1 MFDSAKLPSNFF
13 ANGSWSIELGES
25 FVANQGLLTRHG
37 TRLEI
42 PVGMMQLSKFG
53 TRADFD
59 ALRRT
64 QSGDDPE
71 IRFVEYISRNG
82 MPPNFLHLSVLSGSC
97 VGEDTSPS
105 VELKTPKLQL
115 GVVVL
120 ENIADK
126 PVEVGEFHFRVAAP
140 AAGEPL
146 VRTAQE
152 NAKLFAGLNSKSEAW
167 YSPRMLRPGEKLAVP
182 LDLTLSFGDR
192 GFDSDLTD
200 PDESERQ
207 KEALLRLRECVE
219 GLSADKQIQTIA
231 IIYEMNGKQISLA
244 RMPKQIFID
253 ALRRE
258 PARFAKTPDFVYG
271 PSIALDAI
279 DVNGALYAIEP
290 FNPAYVSYF
299 SGLDIG
305 SCPFVYS
312 HGGGADDK
320 WLRQGTILRGRGS
333 KALEGTGELTVHHF
347 DGMLRVS
354 EEEEEISYID
364 QIFVTWQDP
373 SRREHV
379 TIQAADER
387 LAHKDGRYVVLR
399 KGESIDIKFALPN
412 GVLIDQVRVS
422 ASGYFEPTSAMSA
435 R

>member
-1 MFDSAKLPSNFF
+1 
-13 ANGSWSIELGES
+13 
-25 FVANQGLLTRHG
+25 
-37 TRLEI
+37 
-42 PVGMMQLSKFG
+42 
-53 TRADFD
+53 
-59 ALRRT
+59 
-64 QSGDDPE
+64 
-71 IRFVEYISRNG
+71 
-82 MPPNFLHLSVLSGSC
+82 
-97 VGEDTSPS
+97 
-105 VELKTPKLQL
+105 
-115 GVVVL
+115 
-120 ENIADK
+120 
-126 PVEVGEFHFRVAAP
+126 
-140 AAGEPL
+140 
-146 VRTAQE
+146 
-152 NAKLFAGLNSKSEAW
+152 
-167 YSPRMLRPGEKLAVP
+167 
-182 LDLTLSFGDR
+182 
-192 GFDSDLTD
+192 DSDLTG

-207 KEALLRLRECVE
+207 KEALRRSQECAE
-219 GLSADKQIQTIA
+219 GLSTDKQIQTIA
-231 IIYEMNGKQISLA
+231 IIYEMNGKRISLA

-364 QIFVTWQDP
+364 QIFV
-373 SRREHV
+373 
-379 TIQAADER
+379 
-387 LAHKDGRYVVLR
+387 
-399 KGESIDIKFALPN
+399 
-412 GVLIDQVRVS
+412 
-422 ASGYFEPTSAMSA
+422 
-435 R
+435 